1 MLRFIAKKFS
11 SGYIRFVMVNPVMIL
26 IVAVSV
32 SILVM
37 LGINLYLSIKSRGK
51 KEPDENYVVLHQRLD
66 SLAQAVSEQMERT
79 RQASERATL
88 SVSQQVHNFTQGMT
102 QLHEGLKGMHDSV
115 KSVVSFQ
122 DLFRNPKLR
131 GQWGEMS
138 LEASLAQYF
147 PKDRYIIQHY
157 FSSGEAVD
165 AVVRLPNDI
174 LLPID
179 SKFNWDNFQKLV
191 NADNDIHKDGY
202 RKLFYSDVKKKVD
215 EIGSKYIL
223 PAEGTTDFA
232 LMFVP
237 AETVYY
243 EIINNMKEVD
253 IADYARKKKVILV
266 SPNTFALSVS
276 AIQHWYRD
284 VHINQK
290 TQSIVKKLESIVAD
304 SAKLADNF
312 RKLGGHL
319 SDATSAYE
327 DSEKRLGL
335 MTERVNKVIKTGETN
350 EDDQNKIELP
360 KA

>member
-1 MLRFIAKKFS
+1 MGIFS
-11 SGYIRFVMVNPVMIL
+11 TMINPITIL
-26 IVAVSV
+26 ITAVAVS
-32 SILVM
+32 ILIM
-37 LGINLYLSIKSRGK
+37 LGINLYLVIKTRR
-51 KEPDENYVVLHQRLD
+51 KEVPDENYVVLHQRMD
-66 SLAQAVSEQMERT
+66 SLSQAINEQLEKS
-79 RQASERATL
+79 RQASERATF
-88 SVSQQVHNFTQGMT
+88 SVHQQVQNFTQGMT

-147 PKDRYIIQHY
+147 PKDRYLIQHY

-165 AVVRLPNDI
+165 AALRLPNNI

-191 NADNDIHKDGY
+191 NSDNDIHRDGF

-215 EIGSKYIL
+215 EISSKYIL

-243 EIINNMKEVD
+243 EIINNMKDVD
-253 IADYARKKKVILV
+253 VADYARKKKVILV

-290 TQSIVKKLESIVAD
+290 TQSIIKKLEGIVVD

-312 RKLGGHL
+312 RKLGNHL
-319 SDATSAYE
+319 SNAQSVYE
-327 DSEKRLGL
+327 DSEKRLDL
-335 MTERVNKVIKTGETN
+335 MTDRVNKVIKTGEA
-350 EDDQNKIELP
+350 ENKPEEIETP
-360 KA
+360 KV

>member
-1 MLRFIAKKFS
+1 MI
-11 SGYIRFVMVNPVMIL
+11 NPITVL
-26 IVAVSV
+26 IVAVAV
-32 SILVM
+32 SILIM
-37 LGINLYLSIKSRGK
+37 LGINLYLSISSRRK
-51 KEPDENYVVLHQRLD
+51 KGPDENYVVLHQRMD
-66 SLAQAVSEQMERT
+66 SLAQAVSEQMERS

-88 SVSQQVHNFTQGMT
+88 TVNQQVQNFTQGMT

-147 PKDRYIIQHY
+147 PKDRYLIQHY
-157 FSSGEAVD
+157 FSSSEAVD
-165 AVVRLPNDI
+165 AALRLPNDI

-179 SKFNWDNFQKLV
+179 SKFNWDNFQKMT
-191 NADNDIHKDGY
+191 NADNEIHKDGY
-202 RKLFYSDVKKKVD
+202 RKLFYSDVKKKID
-215 EIGSKYIL
+215 EISSKYIL

-243 EIINNMKEVD
+243 EMINNMKDVD
-253 IADYARKKKVILV
+253 VADYARKKKVILV

-276 AIQHWYRD
+276 AIQHWYKD

-290 TQSIVKKLESIVAD
+290 TQSIIKKLEGIVAD

-312 RKLGGHL
+312 RKLGSHL
-319 SDATSAYE
+319 SNAQSAYE
-327 DSEKRLGL
+327 DSEKRLSL
-335 MTERVNKVIKTGETN
+335 MTDRVSKVIRIGET
-350 EDDQNKIELP
+350 EEPEQIEEP
-360 KA
+360 KV

>member
-1 MLRFIAKKFS
+1 MIEINPLFILLIAVAIS
-11 SGYIRFVMVNPVMIL
+11 IL
-26 IVAVSV
+26 I
-32 SILVM
+32 M
-37 LGINLYLSIKSRGK
+37 LGINLYLVIKSKR
-51 KEPDENYVVLHQRLD
+51 KEKPDENYVVLHQRMD
-66 SLAQAVSEQMERT
+66 SLAQAISEQLERS
-79 RQASERATL
+79 RQASERATFT
-88 SVSQQVHNFTQGMT
+88 VHQQVQNFTQGMT
-102 QLHEGLKGMHDSV
+102 QLHEGLKNMHDSV
-115 KSVVSFQ
+115 KNVVSFQ

-147 PKDRYIIQHY
+147 PKDRYLIQHY

-165 AVVRLPNDI
+165 AALRLPNDI

-179 SKFNWDNFQKLV
+179 SKFNWDNFQKMV
-191 NADNDIHKDGY
+191 NAGNDIHQESF
-202 RKLFYSDVKKKVD
+202 RKLFYSDVKKKID
-215 EIGSKYIL
+215 EISSKYIL

-243 EIINNMKEVD
+243 EIINNMKDVD
-253 IADYARKKKVILV
+253 VADYARRKKVILV

-290 TQSIVKKLESIVAD
+290 TQSIIKKLESIVAD

-312 RKLGGHL
+312 RKLGSHL
-319 SDATSAYE
+319 SNAQSAYE

-335 MTERVNKVIKTGETN
+335 MTERVNKVIKIGEADKP
-350 EDDQNKIELP
+350 EEIELP
-360 KA
+360 KT

>member
-1 MLRFIAKKFS
+1 MI
-11 SGYIRFVMVNPVMIL
+11 NPITVL
-26 IVAVSV
+26 IVAVAI
-32 SILVM
+32 SILIM
-37 LGINLYLSIKSRGK
+37 LGINLYLSFKSKRK
-51 KEPDENYVVLHQRLD
+51 EEPDNNYVVLHQRLD
-66 SLAQAVSEQMERT
+66 SLSQAVSEQMERS

-88 SVSQQVHNFTQGMT
+88 SVHQQVQNFTQGMT

-147 PKDRYIIQHY
+147 PKDRYLIQHY

-165 AVVRLPNDI
+165 AALRLPNDI

-191 NADNDIHKDGY
+191 NSDNDIHRDGF
-202 RKLFYSDVKKKVD
+202 RKLFYSDVKKKID
-215 EIGSKYIL
+215 EISSKYIL

-243 EIINNMKEVD
+243 EMINNMKDVD

-284 VHINQK
+284 VNINQK
-290 TQSIVKKLESIVAD
+290 TQSIIKKLERVVAD
-304 SAKLADNF
+304 SAKLADDF
-312 RKLGGHL
+312 RKLGNHL
-319 SDATSAYE
+319 SNAQSAYQS
-327 DSEKRLGL
+327 SEKRLEL
-335 MTERVNKVIKTGETN
+335 MTDRVSNIVKIGPEEKAEEIEAPKV
-350 EDDQNKIELP
+350 
-360 KA
+360 

>member
-1 MLRFIAKKFS
+1 MVAKNRLNNYIIIIIMISPITVLIAAVS
-11 SGYIRFVMVNPVMIL
+11 ISIL
-26 IVAVSV
+26 I
-32 SILVM
+32 M
-37 LGINLYLSIKSRGK
+37 LGINLYLVIKSRR
-51 KEPDENYVVLHQRLD
+51 KEGPDANYMVLHQRMD
-66 SLAQAVSEQMERT
+66 SLSQAINDQLEKS

-88 SVSQQVHNFTQGMT
+88 TVHQQVQNFTQGMT

-147 PKDRYIIQHY
+147 PKDRYLIQHY

-165 AVVRLPNDI
+165 AALRLPNDI

-202 RKLFYSDVKKKVD
+202 RKLFYSDVKKKID
-215 EIGSKYIL
+215 EISSKYIL

-243 EIINNMKEVD
+243 EMINNMKDVD
-253 IADYARKKKVILV
+253 VADYARKKKVILV

-290 TQSIVKKLESIVAD
+290 TQSIIKKLEGIVAD
-304 SAKLADNF
+304 SAKLADTF
-312 RKLGGHL
+312 RKLGSHL
-319 SDATSAYE
+319 SNATSAYE

-335 MTERVNKVIKTGETN
+335 MTERVSKVIKIGET
-350 EDDQNKIELP
+350 EEEIEAP
-360 KA
+360 KV

>member
-1 MLRFIAKKFS
+1 MINPITVLIAAVAIS
-11 SGYIRFVMVNPVMIL
+11 IL
-26 IVAVSV
+26 I
-32 SILVM
+32 M
-37 LGINLYLSIKSRGK
+37 LGISLYLSIRSRK
-51 KEPDENYVVLHQRLD
+51 KEGPDENYVVLHQRMD
-66 SLAQAVSEQMERT
+66 ALAQAVSEQMEKS

-88 SVSQQVHNFTQGMT
+88 TVHQQVQNFTQGMT

-115 KSVVSFQ
+115 KNVVSFQ

-147 PKDRYIIQHY
+147 PKDRYLIQHY

-165 AVVRLPNDI
+165 AALRLPNDV

-179 SKFNWDNFQKLV
+179 SKFNWDNFQKMT
-191 NADNDIHKDGY
+191 NADNEIHQDGF
-202 RKLFYSDVKKKVD
+202 RKLFYSDVKKKID
-215 EIGSKYIL
+215 EISSKYIL
-223 PAEGTTDFA
+223 PSEGTTDFA

-243 EIINNMKEVD
+243 EMINNMKDMDV
-253 IADYARKKKVILV
+253 ADYARKKKVILV

-290 TQSIVKKLESIVAD
+290 TQSIIKKLEGIVAD

-319 SDATSAYE
+319 SNAQSAYE

-335 MTERVNKVIKTGETN
+335 MTERVSRVIRIGETEEETETRALN
-350 EDDQNKIELP
+350 SSN
-360 KA
+360 

>member
-1 MLRFIAKKFS
+1 
-11 SGYIRFVMVNPVMIL
+11 MVNPITVL
-26 IVAVSV
+26 ITAVAVS
-32 SILVM
+32 ILIM
-37 LGINLYLSIKSRGK
+37 LGINLYLVIKTRRKDG
-51 KEPDENYVVLHQRLD
+51 PDENYVVLHQRMD
-66 SLAQAVSEQMERT
+66 SLSQAISEQMERS

-88 SVSQQVHNFTQGMT
+88 TVHQQVQNFTQGMT

-147 PKDRYIIQHY
+147 PKDRYLIQHY

-165 AVVRLPNDI
+165 AALRLPNDI

-191 NADNDIHKDGY
+191 NADNDIHRDGY
-202 RKLFYSDVKKKVD
+202 RKLFYSDVKKKID
-215 EIGSKYIL
+215 EISAKYIL

-243 EIINNMKEVD
+243 EIINNMKDVD
-253 IADYARKKKVILV
+253 VADYARKKKVILV

-290 TQSIVKKLESIVAD
+290 TQSIIKKLEGIVAD

-312 RKLGGHL
+312 RKLGSHL
-319 SDATSAYE
+319 SNATSAYE
-327 DSEKRLGL
+327 DSEKRLSL
-335 MTERVNKVIKTGETN
+335 MTDRVSKVIRIGET
-350 EDDQNKIELP
+350 EDKPEKVEAP
-360 KA
+360 KV